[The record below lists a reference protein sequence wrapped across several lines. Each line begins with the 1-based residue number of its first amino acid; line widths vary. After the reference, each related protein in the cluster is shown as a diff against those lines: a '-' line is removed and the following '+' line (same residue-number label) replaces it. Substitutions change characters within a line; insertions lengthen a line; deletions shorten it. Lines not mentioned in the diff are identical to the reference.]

1 MPTPR
6 RRGRCRVL
14 YCFDVARAIDLAQA
28 STKLQAAR
36 RTEFHHKGVFP
47 AGGVLAAPLRLSWG
61 AAVLGEEAL
70 GRWSPHAG
78 SLGTERMEAAE
89 RAAWP
94 PADGPALGP
103 DVEVAIYDFGAIAV
117 TWTIAFETP
126 LEDLVELAGVL
137 YENTHLTTAS
147 RAAVVELLAA
157 LGAAAERPRLLD
169 LVEDY
174 FVLELE
180 PVSEG
185 IEAFVRDQREVLAR
199 VLRAEAAPLSEQEV
213 ESAIGNAA
221 SYGRED
227 VALVD
232 WLGAILV
239 GEDTQDE
246 RLLLELATVE
256 LLELRVLDNQLDPE
270 VEAAYALFA
279 QRRTFWSRWGTRPSE
294 LERLA
299 RAQADDALLHE
310 GIDNAL
316 KLFGDSYLARVYG
329 IAAARFHF
337 DDYDLTIQRKLTV
350 LERIYQRLFDQATTR
365 RAEILEWIIIL
376 LIAGEIVMA
385 LA

>member
-1 MPTPR
+1 MPILR

-14 YCFDVARAIDLAQA
+14 YCFDVARAIDLVKA

-36 RTEFHHKGVFP
+36 RTEFHHKGLFP
-47 AGGVLAAPLRLSWG
+47 TGGVLAAPLRLSWG
-61 AAVLGEEAL
+61 AVVPEA
-70 GRWSPHAG
+70 GC
-78 SLGTERMEAAE
+78 GTF
-89 RAAWP
+89 
-94 PADGPALGP
+94 DP
-103 DVEVAIYDFGAIAV
+103 DVEVAVYDFGAVAV
-117 TWTIAFETP
+117 TWTVPFDAP
-126 LEDLVELAGVL
+126 LEELVGLASTL
-137 YENTHLTTAS
+137 YENTPLTDAS
-147 RAAVVELLAA
+147 RAVVVELLAA
-157 LGAAAERPRLLD
+157 LADAAERPRLLD
-169 LVEDY
+169 LVDDY
-174 FVLELE
+174 FVFEIE
-180 PVSEG
+180 PVAEG

-213 ESAIGNAA
+213 ASAIGNAA
-221 SYGRED
+221 SYGRDD

-239 GEDTQDE
+239 GADTHDE

-256 LLELRVLDNQLDPE
+256 LLELRVLDSQLDPE

-279 QRRTFWSRWGTRPSE
+279 KPRSFWSRWRTRPSE

-329 IAAARFHF
+329 IAAARFRF

-350 LERIYQRLFDQATTR
+350 LERIYQRLFDQATTH
-365 RAEILEWIIIL
+365 RAELLEWIIIL
-376 LIAGEIVMA
+376 LIAGEIVMV
-385 LA
+385 LWP

>member
-14 YCFDVARAIDLAQA
+14 YCFDVARAIDLVKA

-36 RTEFHHKGVFP
+36 RTEFHHKGLFP
-47 AGGVLAAPLRLSWG
+47 TGGVLAAPLRLSWP
-61 AAVLGEEAL
+61 AAVPEA
-70 GRWSPHAG
+70 GCGAIDP
-78 SLGTERMEAAE
+78 E
-89 RAAWP
+89 
-94 PADGPALGP
+94 
-103 DVEVAIYDFGAIAV
+103 VEVAVYDFGGVAV
-117 TWTIAFETP
+117 TWSLGLDAP
-126 LEDLVELAGVL
+126 LEELVDVASVL
-137 YENTHLTTAS
+137 YENTPLINAS
-147 RAAVVELLAA
+147 RTVVVELIAA
-157 LGAAAERPRLLD
+157 LGGAAERPRLHD

-174 FVLELE
+174 FVFELE
-180 PVSEG
+180 PAVEG
-185 IEAFVRDQREVLAR
+185 IAAFVRDHREVLAR

-213 ESAIGNAA
+213 ASAIGSTS
-221 SYGRED
+221 SYGRDD

-239 GEDTQDE
+239 GADTRDE
-246 RLLLELATVE
+246 RHLLELASLE
-256 LLELRVLDNQLDPE
+256 LLELRVLDTQLDAE
-270 VEAAYALFA
+270 VEAAYAVFA
-279 QRRTFWSRWGTRPSE
+279 QRRSFWSRWGTRRSE

-376 LIAGEIVMA
+376 LIAGEIAMA